1 MELLQVAAGVLLL
14 LALVAMVVVW
24 ALWKR
29 SRGAAA
35 RLIANAEKEAKRIV
49 AKGEI
54 EGQRIQKD
62 VEILARER
70 LLAARTEFE
79 RETRDLRVEL
89 SGLAN
94 RLEEQEKELDER
106 GAELTDRRLRLS
118 PGSEQPARHHAFT
131 GAGDCRKHAVVE
143 HPQHLGWDA
152 GQCVHRG
159 AADLHGDAG
168 CRSLR
173 ILDK

>member
-14 LALVAMVVVW
+14 LALVAIVVVW

-29 SRGAAA
+29 SRSAAA

-49 AKGEI
+49 ARGEI

-62 VEILARER
+62 VEILGRER

-89 SGLAN
+89 SVLAG
-94 RLEEQEKELDER
+94 EITVKEAPR
-106 GAELTDRRLRLS
+106 G
-118 PGSEQPARHHAFT
+118 
-131 GAGDCRKHAVVE
+131 
-143 HPQHLGWDA
+143 
-152 GQCVHRG
+152 
-159 AADLHGDAG
+159 
-168 CRSLR
+168 
-173 ILDK
+173 

>member
-14 LALVAMVVVW
+14 LALAAMVVVW

-49 AKGEI
+49 VKGEI

-62 VEILARER
+62 VEIVARER

-89 SGLAN
+89 SGLAG
-94 RLEEQEKELDER
+94 RLEEHKGRRIDKWRVAGGDRVTHGPQDYEAHGHEQGHASSYDDGPQEPPAGGHE
-106 GAELTDRRLRLS
+106 GADH
-118 PGSEQPARHHAFT
+118 EQ
-131 GAGDCRKHAVVE
+131 
-143 HPQHLGWDA
+143 
-152 GQCVHRG
+152 
-159 AADLHGDAG
+159 
-168 CRSLR
+168 
-173 ILDK
+173 

>member
-1 MELLQVAAGVLLL
+1 MELLQVAAGILLL

-49 AKGEI
+49 ARGEI

-89 SGLAN
+89 SGLAS
-94 RLEEQEKELDER
+94 RLGEQEKELEESGGR
-106 GAELTDRRLRLS
+106 T
-118 PGSEQPARHHAFT
+118 H
-131 GAGDCRKHAVVE
+131 
-143 HPQHLGWDA
+143 
-152 GQCVHRG
+152 
-159 AADLHGDAG
+159 
-168 CRSLR
+168 
-173 ILDK
+173 